1 MLGLAISLCAS
12 LLATDLPADNAADPL
27 IPYRN
32 QPVLS
37 VDVQAPPGNDPQ
49 ELRDLIDIQPGFLL
63 EQRDVQ
69 EAIKRL
75 YALGRFSQVT
85 ASAERQSGVVLLHFV
100 ALPLRRLDDI
110 TLSGLVHVDRNSLR
124 SALDLNTG
132 DEVDTRTSG
141 RIQTRALAYLHRV
154 GYVQATV
161 QVARSD
167 EADLGLVAFNVRID
181 EGPPRRVTEL
191 NVRGRTRLAKPLLL
205 DMLHLRPG
213 AVLNLDDLNQ
223 DAVNLRQAYIDHGFL
238 RVQIPKPYI
247 RVVGD
252 QVTVTFTVDAGDRTA
267 LVFSGNSVFSDQDL
281 RALYPDASGA
291 VSPTNLRV
299 FRQRVLRHYRRAGYA
314 NVSVALRSFIDRQAG
329 TRRDLL
335 QIDEGQPLQVTQVT
349 FPGIHAIPQELL
361 IEQLSILLRRELAD
375 DPIFSRLRKIDQAEG
390 GNPWRRPPPPPPVAL
405 APDERW
411 VPDFYQEANEQITA
425 ALHDLGYLSAELG
438 APQRI
443 PLGGHRGDALC
454 APPPRGSTARPAR
467 QVCPITVEVPVHEGE
482 QTFIHSVGFSGNVS
496 YAADTLLEVV
506 SEATS
511 GRELSAPVL
520 PGSPLSSNRVEDG
533 RIEIIRHYRNQGY
546 LYVRAFAKIDLL
558 PNKPW
563 GNVSYSV
570 EEGPQVRVQRLLV
583 RGNRFTREGVIRSR
597 IALAPGDLY
606 RLEQAVADQRS
617 IASLGVF
624 SSVRVKL
631 IDEEHAAEQKDAV
644 AEVVERNR
652 HSVEV
657 APGIST
663 TNGPRLRLQYSHL
676 NLLGTASQGT
686 LSLKVNRQ
694 VFFDLFGQYA
704 DELRARYAS
713 YRGAEQVTKALERE
727 VRIGVRSPP
736 IRLLPFDPLVRLDL
750 VNQRV
755 NNVLYSLDSAAAIL
769 GVDMIIGHGFK
780 GSLEGQIGLTN
791 LECVSDAADDC
802 NENAE
807 LRRQQNRP
815 IDVGRL
821 WTLKGGPL
829 LIWDKRD
836 SPINPTRGVFIS
848 GRYTYAIGAAG
859 KPGAVNWEPLAFS
872 KYEGSITGYVPLW
885 RLVLALQARAGT
897 IGVVRSQVPIDEA
910 FFMGGRDTLRG
921 FVESTLIPQDD
932 HTSHSVDG
940 QPPLSRGGNTFMVLK
955 TELRVPVA
963 DNVYLS
969 GFIDVGNLWV
979 VLTRQNF
986 VMRIGTGVGVRYNT
1000 PVGALAIDL
1009 GFNPAPR
1016 AAVSEAAYQLHFS
1029 IGAF

>member
-12 LLATDLPADNAADPL
+12 LLAADVTADDASDPL
-27 IPYRN
+27 IPYRG

-37 VDVQAPPGNDPQ
+37 VDVQAPPGNDPH

-85 ASAERQSGVVLLHFV
+85 ATAERQSGVVVLHFV

-110 TLSGLVHVDRNSLR
+110 AISGLRHVDKAGLR
-124 SALDLNTG
+124 TALELNTG
-132 DEVDTRTSG
+132 DEVDTRTAG
-141 RIQTRALAYLHRV
+141 RLQARAIAYLHRV
-154 GYVQATV
+154 GYVEATV

-167 EADLGLVAFNVRID
+167 EADLGLVGFNLRVD
-181 EGPPRRVTEL
+181 EGEPRRVTQL
-191 NVRGRTRLAKPLLL
+191 NLRGRTRLAKQLLL

-223 DAVNLRQAYIDHGFL
+223 DVANLRQAYIDHGFL
-238 RVQIPKPYI
+238 QVQIPKPYI
-247 RVVGD
+247 RVIDD
-252 QVTVTFTVDAGDRTA
+252 QVTVTFTVNAGDRIA
-267 LVFSGNSVFSDQDL
+267 MVYSGNSVFSDLDL
-281 RALYPDASGA
+281 RALYPDATGA
-291 VSPTNLRV
+291 VTTTNLRV
-299 FRQRVLRHYRRAGYA
+299 FRQRLLRHYRRAGYPD
-314 NVSVALRSFIDRQAG
+314 VDIALRSFIDRGAG
-329 TRRDLL
+329 IRRYLF
-335 QIDEGQPLQVTQVT
+335 QIRENRPLRVTEVT
-349 FPGIHAIPQELL
+349 FPGIRAIPQELL

-375 DPIFSRLRKIDQAEG
+375 DPIFSHLRAVDRAERSG
-390 GNPWRRPPPPPPVAL
+390 PWRTPPPPPPLSL
-405 APDERW
+405 ASDERW
-411 VPDFYQEANEQITA
+411 VPDLYQEANDQITA
-425 ALHDLGYLSAELG
+425 ALHDLGYLSGELG
-438 APQRI
+438 APRLAPVGGRI
-443 PLGGHRGDALC
+443 GDPLC
-454 APPPRGSTARPAR
+454 PPLRRETLPAR
-467 QVCPITVEVPVHEGE
+467 QECLVTVQVPVHEGE
-482 QTFIHSVGFSGNVS
+482 QTFIHSVGFSGNTS
-496 YAADTLLEVV
+496 FAADTLLEVV

-520 PGSPLSSNRVEDG
+520 PGSPLSYNRVEDG

-546 LYVRAFAKIDLL
+546 LFVRAFSKIEPI
-558 PNKPW
+558 PNKAW
-563 GNVSYSV
+563 ANVSYTV
-570 EEGPQVRVQRLLV
+570 EEGPQVHVQRLLV

-597 IALAPGDLY
+597 IALQPGDLY

-617 IASLGVF
+617 IATLGVF
-624 SSVRVKL
+624 SNVRVKL
-631 IDEEHAAEQKDAV
+631 IDEEHPAEQKDAV
-644 AEVVERNR
+644 ADVVERNR

-686 LSLKVNRQ
+686 LSLKINRQ
-694 VFFDLFGQYA
+694 IFFDLFGQYA
-704 DELRARYAS
+704 DELRARYNS
-713 YRGAEQVTKALERE
+713 YKGWEQISKALERE
-727 VRIGVRSPP
+727 VRVGVRSPP
-736 IRLLPFDPLVRLDL
+736 IRVLPFDPLVRLDL

-769 GVDMIIGHGFK
+769 GIDMLMGHGFK

-791 LECVSDAADDC
+791 LECVSDSANDC

-836 SPINPTRGVFIS
+836 SPINPTRGVFIT

-859 KPGAVNWEPLAFS
+859 APGVQDWEPLAFS
-872 KYEGSITGYVPLW
+872 KYEGSITGYVPIW

-897 IGVVRSQVPIDEA
+897 IGVVRSQVPIDER

-921 FVESTLIPQDD
+921 YVESTLIPQDD
-932 HTSHSVDG
+932 KTSHSEDG

-969 GFIDVGNLWV
+969 VFLDVGNLWV

-986 VMRIGTGVGVRYNT
+986 VMRLGTGVGVRYNT

-1009 GFNPAPR
+1009 GFNPSPR
-1016 AAVSEAAYQLHFS
+1016 QAVSEAAYQLHFS